1 MIMEKLRQWRPSLPL
16 RAREAIALAV
26 LTLSVVALTTAVHL
40 YHVRQI
46 LWTTTLREGD
56 LVARQIYSQSAR
68 ALSRRTTLSPRTVL
82 SRDTDV
88 RATLDASVGYAPW
101 LLYAV
106 IADDQGVAI
115 VHSDPKREGQI
126 VPLQPNLRE
135 LVSDHPVQR
144 MLSVARLS
152 QIYEVAL
159 PFNVDDKPL
168 ATIRL
173 GIAMPLLRGRL
184 DDAFWY
190 SMALGA
196 AALAAALL
204 VALALSSITL
214 RPIRRLA
221 EDMERLRRGE
231 FEVGSTTGPKDEFGK
246 LAYQLQQLGR
256 QMESDRTQIMAERSD
271 INSIHAAV
279 DHLEDGILFATID
292 GRILFANR
300 AVEMVLGRPS
310 RDVVGKHLGDVLAP
324 DHPLRHMM
332 LRAMEEGAA
341 ARNAKIQI
349 PTGGAPIEVLASVFP
364 VGNGSGCHGAI
375 LIVRDVMSV
384 AVSARTFQS
393 LIQYSAQLAALGQ
406 VTSEVAHDIKNPLQ
420 AMVVRVA
427 FLKERLANPPPDV
440 TRSLGVLENE
450 INRAAA
456 VVDRFMEVVY
466 PSELAR
472 QPVDMNALLQEIATL
487 LQAEWQTKS
496 VTLAV
501 EADDRLPRLA
511 GDDQML
517 RRAFMNLIVNACQ
530 AMPGGGR
537 VTIATEAE
545 TETML
550 RITIRD
556 TGVGIPAEDVERIFR
571 MYYTTNPDGTGI
583 GLALVRRV
591 VDLHHGSIE
600 INSTVG
606 QGTSVV
612 VRLPAGIIS

>member
-1 MIMEKLRQWRPSLPL
+1 MDESC
-16 RAREAIALAV
+16 
-26 LTLSVVALTTAVHL
+26 
-40 YHVRQI
+40 
-46 LWTTTLREGD
+46 
-56 LVARQIYSQSAR
+56 
-68 ALSRRTTLSPRTVL
+68 SP
-82 SRDTDV
+82 
-88 RATLDASVGYAPW
+88 
-101 LLYAV
+101 
-106 IADDQGVAI
+106 
-115 VHSDPKREGQI
+115 I
-126 VPLQPNLRE
+126 VP
-135 LVSDHPVQR
+135 
-144 MLSVARLS
+144 
-152 QIYEVAL
+152 
-159 PFNVDDKPL
+159 
-168 ATIRL
+168 
-173 GIAMPLLRGRL
+173 
-184 DDAFWY
+184 
-190 SMALGA
+190 
-196 AALAAALL
+196 
-204 VALALSSITL
+204 
-214 RPIRRLA
+214 
-221 EDMERLRRGE
+221 
-231 FEVGSTTGPKDEFGK
+231 
-246 LAYQLQQLGR
+246 
-256 QMESDRTQIMAERSD
+256 
-271 INSIHAAV
+271 
-279 DHLEDGILFATID
+279 
-292 GRILFANR
+292 
-300 AVEMVLGRPS
+300 VEMVLGRPS

-349 PTGGAPIEVLASVFP
+349 PTGGAPVEVLASVFP

-375 LIVRDVMSV
+375 LIARDVMSV

-406 VTSEVAHDIKNPLQ
+406 ITSEVAHDIKNPLQ

-466 PSELAR
+466 PSEVAR
-472 QPVDMNALLQEIATL
+472 QPVDMNALLREIATL
-487 LQAEWQTKS
+487 LQAEWQAKS

-501 EADDRLPRLA
+501 DADDRLPRIA

-556 TGVGIPAEDVERIFR
+556 TGVGIPSEDVERIFR
-571 MYYTTNPDGTGI
+571 MYYTTKPDGTGI

-612 VRLPAGIIS
+612 VRLPAGIAS